1 MFLLGIQ
8 DYHINKMRILYFDAI
23 YDSYESSRSPESK
36 FSKLVGREKLE
47 QLKQHE
53 VCLYVCMY
61 EQYLKYVCVYACVY
75 VCHTLLISM
84 YVCMYVCMYASLYS
98 NTACMHL
105 CMYAT
110 VS

>member
-53 VCLYVCMY
+53 VLYVCMY
-61 EQYLKYVCVYACVY
+61 VQYLKYVCMY

-84 YVCMYVCMYASLYS
+84 HVLYVCMYASLYS
-98 NTACMHL
+98 NTAYMHVCM
-105 CMYAT
+105 
-110 VS
+110 